1 MWLTEEGVS
10 AHVEA
15 EMRRVPGEWVG
26 MWPDGVCKM
35 FVNMCVCKKERESLG
50 GGVLYQQGVRG
61 HEKERGVS
69 VALWLLE
76 CLPFLSPHF
85 SACMHL
91 LSSPRFFNSAVTGS
105 SVG

>member
-1 MWLTEEGVS
+1 MWLNEKGVS

-15 EMRRVPGEWVG
+15 KMRRVPGEWVG

-61 HEKERGVS
+61 HEKERGGS
-69 VALWLLE
+69 LLL
-76 CLPFLSPHF
+76 CGCWNAFLFFPLIFPPACTCSPPLAFLTLQSQVHQ
-85 SACMHL
+85 
-91 LSSPRFFNSAVTGS
+91 
-105 SVG
+105 

>member
-1 MWLTEEGVS
+1 MSLWLTEEGVS

-35 FVNMCVCKKERESLG
+35 FVNMCVCKKKRESLG

-61 HEKERGVS
+61 HEKERGGLCCFV
-69 VALWLLE
+69 VAGMPSFSFPSFFRLHALALLPS
-76 CLPFLSPHF
+76 LF
-85 SACMHL
+85 
-91 LSSPRFFNSAVTGS
+91 
-105 SVG
+105 

>member
-15 EMRRVPGEWVG
+15 EMRGVPGEWVG

-50 GGVLYQQGVRG
+50 GGVL
-61 HEKERGVS
+61 
-69 VALWLLE
+69 
-76 CLPFLSPHF
+76 
-85 SACMHL
+85 
-91 LSSPRFFNSAVTGS
+91 
-105 SVG
+105 

>member
-1 MWLTEEGVS
+1 MWLNENGVS

-15 EMRRVPGEWVG
+15 KMRRVPGEWVG

-61 HEKERGVS
+61 HEKERGGLCCFVVVGMPS
-69 VALWLLE
+69 
-76 CLPFLSPHF
+76 FSFPHF

>member
-35 FVNMCVCKKERESLG
+35 FVNMCVCARKREK
-50 GGVLYQQGVRG
+50 V
-61 HEKERGVS
+61 
-69 VALWLLE
+69 
-76 CLPFLSPHF
+76 
-85 SACMHL
+85 
-91 LSSPRFFNSAVTGS
+91 
-105 SVG
+105 